1 MSTDVMTFHGPSEA
15 APLVDS
21 LRDTADIE
29 KNPISRGG
37 FAQPMEPAPAAP
49 ETASVPNALANSLC
63 RDCGTLSYVEGAH
76 VEPAPEACGRC
87 GSARIV
93 AHPELATLAIAH
105 VDCDAFYA
113 SVEKRD
119 HPELIDEPLIVG
131 GGQRGVVLT
140 ACYIAR
146 RSGVR
151 SAMPMARALQLCP
164 GAAVIR
170 PDMEKY
176 RRESRRIRDLMEAL
190 SPRVESVSIDEAYL
204 DLGETGNNEPP
215 ARSLARLAL
224 QVEKRV
230 GVTIS
235 IGLAP
240 NKMLA
245 KIASD
250 LGKPRGFY
258 IIGESDKLAVLAPMK
273 VSAISGVGPVMTRK
287 LEAMGYATIA
297 DLRKAKLD
305 ELTHR
310 FGRWGRSLL
319 ARAHGEDARR
329 VGFGRGRNVSVGAER
344 TFAKDLARFED
355 IAAVL
360 EQISQRVAE
369 RLVRSDL
376 AATSLTLKLR
386 RHDRYTTTHACRLHD
401 PTQRAETIL
410 AAVMPVL
417 RPRIDGTR
425 YRLVG
430 VTAHDL
436 VSGQHADPPDLFDR
450 G

>member
-1 MSTDVMTFHGPSEA
+1 M
-15 APLVDS
+15 VDS
-21 LRDTADIE
+21 LHDTADIA
-29 KNPISRGG
+29 KNPISREG
-37 FAQPMEPAPAAP
+37 FTQPTPPAAAAPQAEGPP
-49 ETASVPNALANSLC
+49 ESAPTVLC
-63 RDCGTLSYVEGAH
+63 RDCGALAHAAALAKACAQCGSPRLVAH
-76 VEPAPEACGRC
+76 VE
-87 GSARIV
+87 
-93 AHPELATLAIAH
+93 LASLAIAH

-119 HPELIDEPLIVG
+119 RPELQDEPVIVG
-131 GGQRGVVLT
+131 GSQRGVVLT

-146 RSGVR
+146 RYGVR

-164 GAAVIR
+164 GAAVVR

-176 RRESRRIRDLMEAL
+176 RRESRRIRELMEAL

-204 DLGETGNNEPP
+204 DLSEGGSRDEPP
-215 ARSLARLAL
+215 ARALARLAL

-250 LGKPRGFY
+250 FGKPRGFY

-273 VSAISGVGPVMTRK
+273 VSALPGIGPVMTQK
-287 LEAMGYATIA
+287 LETLGYATIA
-297 DLRKAKLD
+297 ELRAAKLD

-329 VGFGRGRNVSVGAER
+329 VGMGRGRNVTIGAER
-344 TFAKDLARFED
+344 TFARDLAGYDE
-355 IAAVL
+355 IVAEL
-360 EQISQRVAE
+360 EHLSLRVAE
-369 RLVRSDL
+369 RLARADL
-376 AATSLTLKLR
+376 AATALTLKLR
-386 RHDRYTTTHACRLHD
+386 RHDRLTTTHACRLHD
-401 PTQRAETIL
+401 PTMRAETIL
-410 AAVMPVL
+410 AAVTPVL
-417 RPRIDGTR
+417 RLKLDGTR

-436 VSGQHADPPDLFDR
+436 VSGQRADPPDLFGD
-450 G
+450 GEIGFGKSSDL

>member
-1 MSTDVMTFHGPSEA
+1 
-15 APLVDS
+15 
-21 LRDTADIE
+21 
-29 KNPISRGG
+29 
-37 FAQPMEPAPAAP
+37 
-49 ETASVPNALANSLC
+49 LC
-63 RDCGTLSYVEGAH
+63 RDCGTLARIEAGA
-76 VEPAPEACGRC
+76 EPGPTACTRC
-87 GSARIV
+87 GSARLV
-93 AHPELATLAIAH
+93 AHPELAALAIAH

-119 HPELIDEPLIVG
+119 QPGLINEPVIVG

-146 RSGVR
+146 RYGVR

-164 GAAVIR
+164 GAAVVK

-176 RRESRRIRDLMEAL
+176 RRESRRIRELMEAL

-204 DLGETGNNEPP
+204 DLSEPTDRKAGDNEAAANEPP

-224 QVEKRV
+224 QVEKRI

-250 LGKPRGFY
+250 FGKPRGFH

-273 VSAISGVGPVMTRK
+273 VSALPGIGPVMTRK
-287 LEAMGYATIA
+287 LEEMGYPTIA
-297 DLRKAKLD
+297 ALRAAKLD

-344 TFAKDLARFED
+344 TFAKDLARIED
-355 IAAVL
+355 IMAVV

-369 RLVRSDL
+369 RLVRADL

-410 AAVMPVL
+410 AAVIPVL
-417 RPRIDGTR
+417 RLKVDGTR

-436 VSGQHADPPDLFDR
+436 VPGQRADPPDLFDWS
-450 G
+450 

>member
-1 MSTDVMTFHGPSEA
+1 
-15 APLVDS
+15 
-21 LRDTADIE
+21 
-29 KNPISRGG
+29 
-37 FAQPMEPAPAAP
+37 MEPAPAAP
-49 ETASVPNALANSLC
+49 ETDSLPNSLC
-63 RDCGTLSYVEGAH
+63 RDCGTLARVISRAELTAR
-76 VEPAPEACGRC
+76 ACSRC
-87 GSARIV
+87 GSARII
-93 AHPELATLAIAH
+93 AHPELASLAIAH

-119 HPELIDEPLIVG
+119 HPDLIDEPLIVG
-131 GGQRGVVLT
+131 GSQRGVVLT

-146 RSGVR
+146 RYGVR

-176 RRESRRIRDLMEAL
+176 RRESRRIRELMEAL
-190 SPRVESVSIDEAYL
+190 SPRIESVSIDEAYL
-204 DLGETGNNEPP
+204 DLSECGDNEPP

-250 LGKPRGFY
+250 FGKPRGFY
-258 IIGESDKLAVLAPMK
+258 VIGESDKLAVLAPMK
-273 VSAISGVGPVMTRK
+273 VSALPGIGPVMTRK
-287 LEAMGYATIA
+287 LEEMGYATIA
-297 DLRKAKLD
+297 QLRAAKLD
-305 ELTHR
+305 DLTHR

-355 IAAVL
+355 IMAVM

-401 PTQRAETIL
+401 PTQRAEAIL

-417 RPRIDGTR
+417 RPRLDGTR

-436 VSGQHADPPDLFDR
+436 VPGQQADPPDLFDR
-450 G
+450 S

>member
-1 MSTDVMTFHGPSEA
+1 
-15 APLVDS
+15 
-21 LRDTADIE
+21 
-29 KNPISRGG
+29 
-37 FAQPMEPAPAAP
+37 MEPAPAAP
-49 ETASVPNALANSLC
+49 ETDSLPNSLC
-63 RDCGTLSYVEGAH
+63 RDCGTLAH
-76 VEPAPEACGRC
+76 VISRAELTARACSRC
-87 GSARIV
+87 GSARII
-93 AHPELATLAIAH
+93 AHPELASLAIAH

-119 HPELIDEPLIVG
+119 HPDLIDEPLIVG
-131 GGQRGVVLT
+131 GSQRGVVLT

-146 RSGVR
+146 RYGVR

-164 GAAVIR
+164 GAAVIK

-176 RRESRRIRDLMEAL
+176 RRESRRIRELMEAL
-190 SPRVESVSIDEAYL
+190 SPRIESVSIDEAYL
-204 DLGETGNNEPP
+204 DLSECGDNEPP

-240 NKMLA
+240 NKILA

-250 LGKPRGFY
+250 FGKPRGFY
-258 IIGESDKLAVLAPMK
+258 VIGESDKLAVLAPMK
-273 VSAISGVGPVMTRK
+273 VSALPGIGPVMTRK
-287 LEAMGYATIA
+287 LEEMGYATIA
-297 DLRKAKLD
+297 QLRAAKLD
-305 ELTHR
+305 DLTHR

-355 IAAVL
+355 IMAVL

-401 PTQRAETIL
+401 PTQRAEAIL

-417 RPRIDGTR
+417 RPRLDGTR

-436 VSGQHADPPDLFDR
+436 VPGQQADPPDLFDR
-450 G
+450 S

>member
-1 MSTDVMTFHGPSEA
+1 
-15 APLVDS
+15 LVDS
-21 LRDTADIE
+21 LRDTADIA

-37 FAQPMEPAPAAP
+37 FAQPMDSAPAAP
-49 ETASVPNALANSLC
+49 ETDSLPNSLC
-63 RDCGTLSYVEGAH
+63 RDCGTLARIEAQAAAQATPV
-76 VEPAPEACGRC
+76 PEACSRC

-93 AHPELATLAIAH
+93 AHPELAALAIAH

-131 GGQRGVVLT
+131 GSQRGVVLT

-146 RSGVR
+146 RYGVR

-164 GAAVIR
+164 GAAVIK

-204 DLGETGNNEPP
+204 DLSECGDNEPP

-250 LGKPRGFY
+250 FGKPRGFY
-258 IIGESDKLAVLAPMK
+258 VIGESDKLVVLAPMK
-273 VSAISGVGPVMTRK
+273 VSALPGIGPVMTGK
-287 LEAMGYATIA
+287 LEEMGYATIA
-297 DLRKAKLD
+297 QLRAAKLD

-344 TFAKDLARFED
+344 TFVKDLARAED
-355 IAAVL
+355 IMAVV

-417 RPRIDGTR
+417 RLKLDGTR

-436 VSGQHADPPDLFDR
+436 VPGQQADPPDLFDWT
-450 G
+450 

>member
-1 MSTDVMTFHGPSEA
+1 
-15 APLVDS
+15 
-21 LRDTADIE
+21 
-29 KNPISRGG
+29 
-37 FAQPMEPAPAAP
+37 MEPAPAAP
-49 ETASVPNALANSLC
+49 ESESPPNSLC
-63 RDCGTLSYVEGAH
+63 RDCGMLAH
-76 VEPAPEACGRC
+76 VGDEAEPAPPSCSRC

-93 AHPELATLAIAH
+93 AHPELAALAIAH

-119 HPELIDEPLIVG
+119 RPELADEPVIVG
-131 GGQRGVVLT
+131 GSQRGVVLT

-146 RSGVR
+146 RYGVR

-164 GAAVIR
+164 GAAVVK

-204 DLGETGNNEPP
+204 DLSETATSEPP

-250 LGKPRGFY
+250 FGKPRGFY
-258 IIGESDKLAVLAPMK
+258 VIGESDKLAVLAPMK
-273 VSAISGVGPVMTRK
+273 VSALSGVGPVMTRK
-287 LEAMGYATIA
+287 LEEMGYPTIA
-297 DLRKAKLD
+297 ALRAAKLD

-344 TFAKDLARFED
+344 TFAKDLARLED
-355 IAAVL
+355 IMAVV

-369 RLVRSDL
+369 RLVRAEL

-410 AAVMPVL
+410 AAVAPVL
-417 RPRIDGTR
+417 RLKVDGTR

-430 VTAHDL
+430 VTAHYL
-436 VSGQHADPPDLFDR
+436 VPGQRADPPDLFDFS
-450 G
+450 

>member
-1 MSTDVMTFHGPSEA
+1 MAFLDPKV

-21 LRDTADIE
+21 LLNTADIA
-29 KNPISRGG
+29 KNPISRKG
-37 FAQPMEPAPAAP
+37 FTQPMQPPPAMSQPAAP
-49 ETASVPNALANSLC
+49 TRDSDANSLC
-63 RDCGTLSYVEGAH
+63 RDCGTLAH
-76 VEPAPEACGRC
+76 FDLPAPAACPHC
-87 GSARIV
+87 GSARLI
-93 AHPELATLAIAH
+93 AHPELSRLAIAH

-119 HPELIDEPLIVG
+119 RPELADEPVIVG
-131 GGQRGVVLT
+131 GSVRGVVLT

-146 RSGVR
+146 RYGVR
-151 SAMPMARALQLCP
+151 SAMPMGRALQLCP
-164 GAAVIR
+164 GAAVVR

-204 DLGETGNNEPP
+204 DLSEPTVTEAGNDEPP

-224 QVEKRV
+224 QIEKRV

-250 LGKPRGFY
+250 FGKPRGFFV
-258 IIGESDKLAVLAPMK
+258 IGESDRLDVLAPMK
-273 VSAISGVGPVMTRK
+273 VSALPGIGPVMTQK

-297 DLRKAKLD
+297 DLRGAKLD

-344 TFAKDLARFED
+344 TFATDLASFDD
-355 IAAVL
+355 IFAVL
-360 EQISQRVAE
+360 ETISQRVAE
-369 RLVRSDL
+369 RLARADL

-386 RHDRYTTTHACRLHD
+386 RHDRLTTTHACRLHD
-401 PTQRAETIL
+401 PTQRADIIL
-410 AAVMPVL
+410 AAVIPIL
-417 RPRIDGTR
+417 RHRLDGTR

-436 VSGQHADPPDLFDR
+436 VPGQHADPPDLFEKI
-450 G
+450 

>member
-1 MSTDVMTFHGPSEA
+1 
-15 APLVDS
+15 
-21 LRDTADIE
+21 
-29 KNPISRGG
+29 
-37 FAQPMEPAPAAP
+37 MEPAPVAP
-49 ETASVPNALANSLC
+49 ETDSAPNSLC
-63 RDCGTLSYVEGAH
+63 RDCGTLAHADPAHGAC
-76 VEPAPEACGRC
+76 ERC

-93 AHPELATLAIAH
+93 AHPELTRLAIAH

-119 HPELIDEPLIVG
+119 RPELANEPVIVG
-131 GGQRGVVLT
+131 GSQRGVVLT

-146 RSGVR
+146 RFGVR
-151 SAMPMARALQLCP
+151 SAMPMGRALQLCP
-164 GAAVIR
+164 GAAIVR

-176 RRESRRIRDLMEAL
+176 RRESRRIRELMEAL

-204 DLGETGNNEPP
+204 DLSASGNNEPP

-250 LGKPRGFY
+250 FGKPRGFHV
-258 IIGESDKLAVLAPMK
+258 IGESDKLAVLGPMK
-273 VSAISGVGPVMTRK
+273 VSALPGIGPVMTRK
-287 LEAMGYATIA
+287 LEELGFVTIA
-297 DLRKAKLD
+297 DLRAAKLD

-319 ARAHGEDARR
+319 ARAHGEDGRR
-329 VGFGRGRNVSVGAER
+329 VGMGRGRNVTIGAER
-344 TFAKDLARFED
+344 TFAKDLACCED
-355 IAAVL
+355 ILAVL

-369 RLVRSDL
+369 RLVRADL
-376 AATSLTLKLR
+376 AATALTLKLR

-401 PTQRAETIL
+401 PTMRADAIL
-410 AAVMPVL
+410 AAVTPVL
-417 RPRIDGTR
+417 RLRLDGTR

-436 VSGQHADPPDLFDR
+436 VPGQRADPPDLFDWT
-450 G
+450 

>member
-1 MSTDVMTFHGPSEA
+1 
-15 APLVDS
+15 LVDS
-21 LRDTADIE
+21 LRDTADIA

-37 FAQPMEPAPAAP
+37 FTQPMEPAPAAL
-49 ETASVPNALANSLC
+49 ETDSLPNGLC
-63 RDCGTLSYVEGAH
+63 RDCGTLAH
-76 VEPAPEACGRC
+76 VVTRAEPAASACSCSRC
-87 GSARIV
+87 GSVRIIT
-93 AHPELATLAIAH
+93 HPELASLAVAH

-119 HPELIDEPLIVG
+119 HPDLIDEPLIVG
-131 GGQRGVVLT
+131 GSQRGVVLT

-146 RSGVR
+146 RYGVR

-164 GAAVIR
+164 DAAVIK

-176 RRESRRIRDLMEAL
+176 RRESRRIRELMEAL

-204 DLGETGNNEPP
+204 DLSECGDNEPP

-250 LGKPRGFY
+250 FGKPRGFY
-258 IIGESDKLAVLAPMK
+258 VIGESDKLAVLAPMK
-273 VSAISGVGPVMTRK
+273 VSALPGIGPVMTRK
-287 LEAMGYATIA
+287 LEEMGYATIA
-297 DLRKAKLD
+297 QLRAAKLD
-305 ELTHR
+305 DLTHR
-310 FGRWGRSLL
+310 FGRGGRSLL
-319 ARAHGEDARR
+319 ARAYGEDARR

-344 TFAKDLARFED
+344 TFAKDLARIED
-355 IAAVL
+355 IMAIV

-417 RPRIDGTR
+417 RPRLDGTR

-436 VSGQHADPPDLFDR
+436 VPGQQADPPDLFDQ

>member
-1 MSTDVMTFHGPSEA
+1 
-15 APLVDS
+15 
-21 LRDTADIE
+21 
-29 KNPISRGG
+29 
-37 FAQPMEPAPAAP
+37 MEPAPAAP
-49 ETASVPNALANSLC
+49 ETDSPPNSLC
-63 RDCGTLSYVEGAH
+63 RDCGTLAH
-76 VEPAPEACGRC
+76 IAAGPAAAPDACARC
-87 GSARIV
+87 GSTRLV
-93 AHPELATLAIAH
+93 AHPELAALAIAH

-119 HPELIDEPLIVG
+119 HPELIDEPVIVG
-131 GGQRGVVLT
+131 GSQRGVVLT

-146 RSGVR
+146 RYGVR

-164 GAAVIR
+164 GAAVVK

-176 RRESRRIRDLMEAL
+176 RRESRRIRELMEAL

-204 DLGETGNNEPP
+204 DLGEAGRNEPP

-250 LGKPRGFY
+250 FGKPRGFY

-273 VSAISGVGPVMTRK
+273 VSALPGIGPVMTRK
-287 LEAMGYATIA
+287 LEEMGYPTIA
-297 DLRKAKLD
+297 ALRAAKLD

-319 ARAHGEDARR
+319 ARAYGEDARR

-344 TFAKDLARFED
+344 TFAKDLAQFDD
-355 IAAVL
+355 IMAVV

-369 RLVRSDL
+369 RLVRADL

-410 AAVMPVL
+410 AAVRPVL
-417 RPRIDGTR
+417 CLKLDGTR

-436 VSGQHADPPDLFDR
+436 VPGQRADPPDLFDWS
-450 G
+450 

>member
-1 MSTDVMTFHGPSEA
+1 
-15 APLVDS
+15 
-21 LRDTADIE
+21 
-29 KNPISRGG
+29 
-37 FAQPMEPAPAAP
+37 MEPAPAAP
-49 ETASVPNALANSLC
+49 ETNSLPNSLC
-63 RDCGTLSYVEGAH
+63 RDCGTFGRLELPPTNCS
-76 VEPAPEACGRC
+76 RC
-87 GSARIV
+87 GSARLV
-93 AHPELATLAIAH
+93 AHPELASLAIAH

-119 HPELIDEPLIVG
+119 RPELTDEPVIVG

-146 RSGVR
+146 RFGVR

-164 GAAVIR
+164 GAAVVR

-204 DLGETGNNEPP
+204 DLSETGDHEPP

-250 LGKPRGFY
+250 FGKPRGFY
-258 IIGESDKLAVLAPMK
+258 VIGESDKLAVLAPMK

-287 LEAMGYATIA
+287 LEEMGYPTIA
-297 DLRKAKLD
+297 ALRAAKLD

-344 TFAKDLARFED
+344 TFAKDLARFQD
-355 IAAVL
+355 IAAVV

-369 RLVRSDL
+369 RLSRSDL

-401 PTQRAETIL
+401 PTQRADTIL

-417 RPRIDGTR
+417 RAKLDGTR

-436 VSGQHADPPDLFDR
+436 VPGERADPPDLFDR
-450 G
+450 S

>member
-1 MSTDVMTFHGPSEA
+1 
-15 APLVDS
+15 
-21 LRDTADIE
+21 
-29 KNPISRGG
+29 
-37 FAQPMEPAPAAP
+37 MEPVPAPPAPGAASSTP
-49 ETASVPNALANSLC
+49 VSAGDPNSLC
-63 RDCGTLSYVEGAH
+63 RDCGTLAYVDLAH
-76 VEPAPEACGRC
+76 VALPAPPVCSNC
-87 GSARIV
+87 GSPRLV
-93 AHPELATLAIAH
+93 AHPELTRLAIAH

-119 HPELIDEPLIVG
+119 HPEFAEDPLIVG
-131 GGQRGVVLT
+131 GSVRGVVLT

-146 RSGVR
+146 RYGVR
-151 SAMPMARALQLCP
+151 SAMPMGRALQLCP

-176 RRESRRIRDLMEAL
+176 RRESHRIRDLMEAL
-190 SPRVESVSIDEAYL
+190 SPRVEAVSIDEAYL
-204 DLGETGNNEPP
+204 DLSETGNNEPP

-250 LGKPRGFY
+250 FGKPRGFFV
-258 IIGESDKLAVLAPMK
+258 IGESDRLQVLAPMK
-273 VSAISGVGPVMTRK
+273 VSALPGIGPVMTQK
-287 LEAMGYATIA
+287 LEEMGYVTIA
-297 DLRKAKLD
+297 DLRRAKID

-310 FGRWGRSLL
+310 FGRHGRSLL
-319 ARAHGEDARR
+319 ARAQGEDARR

-344 TFAKDLARFED
+344 TFAHDLARYED
-355 IAAVL
+355 IKSVL

-369 RLVRSDL
+369 RLARADL

-386 RHDRYTTTHACRLHD
+386 RHDRLTTTHACRLHD

-410 AAVMPVL
+410 AAVTPIL
-417 RPRIDGTR
+417 RNRLDGTR
-425 YRLVG
+425 YRLIG

-436 VSGQHADPPDLFDR
+436 VPGQQADPPDLFNETT
-450 G
+450 

>member
-1 MSTDVMTFHGPSEA
+1 
-15 APLVDS
+15 
-21 LRDTADIE
+21 
-29 KNPISRGG
+29 
-37 FAQPMEPAPAAP
+37 MEPAPAAP

-63 RDCGTLSYVEGAH
+63 RDCGTLAHLDDGAG
-76 VEPAPEACGRC
+76 PAPRACGQC
-87 GSARIV
+87 GSERVV

-119 HPELIDEPLIVG
+119 HPELASEPVIVG

-146 RSGVR
+146 RYGVR

-164 GAAVIR
+164 GAAVVK

-204 DLGETGNNEPP
+204 DLGEPASDERSNNEPP

-250 LGKPRGFY
+250 FGKPRGFHV
-258 IIGESDKLAVLAPMK
+258 IGESDKLAVLAPMS

-287 LEAMGYATIA
+287 LEEMGYATIA
-297 DLRKAKLD
+297 DLRRAKLD

-319 ARAHGEDARR
+319 ARAHGEDPRR

-344 TFAKDLARFED
+344 TFAKDLARLED
-355 IAAVL
+355 IAAVV
-360 EQISQRVAE
+360 EQITQRVAE
-369 RLVRSDL
+369 RLVRADL
-376 AATSLTLKLR
+376 AATALTLKLR

-410 AAVMPVL
+410 AAVLPVL

-436 VSGQHADPPDLFDR
+436 VPGQQADPPDLFGR
-450 G
+450 T

>member
-1 MSTDVMTFHGPSEA
+1 
-15 APLVDS
+15 
-21 LRDTADIE
+21 
-29 KNPISRGG
+29 
-37 FAQPMEPAPAAP
+37 MEPAPAAP
-49 ETASVPNALANSLC
+49 ETDSPPNSLC
-63 RDCGTLSYVEGAH
+63 RDCGTLGRVASPA
-76 VEPAPEACGRC
+76 EPAPGPCGRC

-93 AHPELATLAIAH
+93 AHPELAALAIAH

-119 HPELIDEPLIVG
+119 HPDLVDEPLIVG
-131 GGQRGVVLT
+131 GSQRGVVLT

-146 RSGVR
+146 RYGVR

-164 GAAVIR
+164 GAAVIK

-176 RRESRRIRDLMEAL
+176 RRDSRRIRELMEAL

-204 DLGETGNNEPP
+204 DLSDCGDNEPP

-250 LGKPRGFY
+250 FGKPRGFY
-258 IIGESDKLAVLAPMK
+258 VIGESDKLAVLAPMK
-273 VSAISGVGPVMTRK
+273 VSALSGVGPVMTRK
-287 LEAMGYATIA
+287 LEEMGYATIA
-297 DLRKAKLD
+297 DLRRAKLD

-355 IAAVL
+355 ILAVV

-410 AAVMPVL
+410 AAVLPVL
-417 RPRIDGTR
+417 RPKLDGTR

-436 VSGQHADPPDLFDR
+436 VPGHQADPPDLFDWT
-450 G
+450 

>member
-1 MSTDVMTFHGPSEA
+1 LP
-15 APLVDS
+15 
-21 LRDTADIE
+21 
-29 KNPISRGG
+29 
-37 FAQPMEPAPAAP
+37 
-49 ETASVPNALANSLC
+49 NSLC
-63 RDCGTLSYVEGAH
+63 RDCGTLAH
-76 VEPAPEACGRC
+76 VASPAEPALQACSRC
-87 GSARIV
+87 RSARIV
-93 AHPELATLAIAH
+93 AHPELAALAIAH

-119 HPELIDEPLIVG
+119 HPDLIDEPLIVG
-131 GGQRGVVLT
+131 GSQRGVVLT

-146 RSGVR
+146 RYGVR

-164 GAAVIR
+164 GAAVIK

-176 RRESRRIRDLMEAL
+176 RRESRRIRELMEAL

-204 DLGETGNNEPP
+204 DLSECGDNEPP

-250 LGKPRGFY
+250 FGKPRGFY
-258 IIGESDKLAVLAPMK
+258 VIGESDKLAVLASMQ
-273 VSAISGVGPVMTRK
+273 VSALPGIGPVMTRK
-287 LEAMGYATIA
+287 LEEMGYVTIA
-297 DLRKAKLD
+297 QLRAAKLD

-355 IAAVL
+355 IMPVM

-417 RPRIDGTR
+417 RPKLDGTR

-436 VSGQHADPPDLFDR
+436 VPGQQADPPDLFDWT
-450 G
+450 

>member
-1 MSTDVMTFHGPSEA
+1 
-15 APLVDS
+15 
-21 LRDTADIE
+21 
-29 KNPISRGG
+29 
-37 FAQPMEPAPAAP
+37 MEPAPAAP
-49 ETASVPNALANSLC
+49 ETDSLPNSLC
-63 RDCGTLSYVEGAH
+63 RDCGMLGRVASPA
-76 VEPAPEACGRC
+76 EPAPGPCGRC

-93 AHPELATLAIAH
+93 AHPELAALAIAH

-119 HPELIDEPLIVG
+119 HPDLVDEPLIVG
-131 GGQRGVVLT
+131 GSQRGVVLT

-146 RSGVR
+146 RYGVR

-164 GAAVIR
+164 GAAVIK

-176 RRESRRIRDLMEAL
+176 RRDSRRIRELMEAL

-204 DLGETGNNEPP
+204 DLSDCGDNEPP

-250 LGKPRGFY
+250 FGKPRGFY
-258 IIGESDKLAVLAPMK
+258 VIGESDKLAVLAPMK
-273 VSAISGVGPVMTRK
+273 VSALSGVGPVMTRK
-287 LEAMGYATIA
+287 LEEMGYATIA
-297 DLRKAKLD
+297 DLRRAKLD

-344 TFAKDLARFED
+344 TFAKDLARAED
-355 IAAVL
+355 ILAVV

-410 AAVMPVL
+410 AAVLPVL
-417 RPRIDGTR
+417 RPKLDGTH

-436 VSGQHADPPDLFDR
+436 VPGQQADPPDLFDWT
-450 G
+450 

>member
-1 MSTDVMTFHGPSEA
+1 
-15 APLVDS
+15 LVDS
-21 LRDTADIE
+21 LRDTADIA

-37 FAQPMEPAPAAP
+37 FAQPMDSAPAAP
-49 ETASVPNALANSLC
+49 ETDSLPNSLC
-63 RDCGTLSYVEGAH
+63 RDCGTLARIEAQAAAQATPV
-76 VEPAPEACGRC
+76 PEACSRC

-93 AHPELATLAIAH
+93 AHPELAALAIAH

-131 GGQRGVVLT
+131 GSQRGVVLT

-146 RSGVR
+146 RYGVR

-164 GAAVIR
+164 GAAVIK

-204 DLGETGNNEPP
+204 DLSECGDNEPP

-250 LGKPRGFY
+250 FGKPRGFY
-258 IIGESDKLAVLAPMK
+258 VIGESDKLVVLAPMK
-273 VSAISGVGPVMTRK
+273 VSALPGIGPVMTRK
-287 LEAMGYATIA
+287 LEEMGYATIA
-297 DLRKAKLD
+297 QLRAAKLD

-344 TFAKDLARFED
+344 TFVKDLARAED
-355 IAAVL
+355 IMAVV

-417 RPRIDGTR
+417 RLKLDGTR

-436 VSGQHADPPDLFDR
+436 VPGQQADPPDLFDWT
-450 G
+450 

>member
-1 MSTDVMTFHGPSEA
+1 
-15 APLVDS
+15 
-21 LRDTADIE
+21 
-29 KNPISRGG
+29 
-37 FAQPMEPAPAAP
+37 MEPAPVAP
-49 ETASVPNALANSLC
+49 ETDSAPNSLC
-63 RDCGTLSYVEGAH
+63 RDCGTLAHADPAHGAC
-76 VEPAPEACGRC
+76 ERC

-93 AHPELATLAIAH
+93 AHPELTRLAIAH

-119 HPELIDEPLIVG
+119 RPELANEPVIVG
-131 GGQRGVVLT
+131 GSQRGVVLT

-146 RSGVR
+146 RFGVR
-151 SAMPMARALQLCP
+151 SAMPMGRALQLCP
-164 GAAVIR
+164 GAAIVR

-176 RRESRRIRDLMEAL
+176 RRESRRIRELMEAL

-204 DLGETGNNEPP
+204 DLSASGNDEPP

-250 LGKPRGFY
+250 FGKPRGFHV
-258 IIGESDKLAVLAPMK
+258 IGESDKLAVLGPMK
-273 VSAISGVGPVMTRK
+273 VSALPGIGPVMTRK
-287 LEAMGYATIA
+287 LEELGFVTIA
-297 DLRKAKLD
+297 DLRAAKLD

-319 ARAHGEDARR
+319 ARAHGEDGRR
-329 VGFGRGRNVSVGAER
+329 VGMGRGRNVTIGAER

-355 IAAVL
+355 ILAVL

-369 RLVRSDL
+369 RLVRADL
-376 AATSLTLKLR
+376 AATALTLKLR

-401 PTQRAETIL
+401 PTMRADAIL
-410 AAVMPVL
+410 AAVTPAL
-417 RPRIDGTR
+417 RLRLDGTR

-436 VSGQHADPPDLFDR
+436 VPGQRADPPDLFDWT
-450 G
+450 

>member
-1 MSTDVMTFHGPSEA
+1 M
-15 APLVDS
+15 VDS
-21 LRDTADIE
+21 LCVTADIG
-29 KNPISRGG
+29 KNPISREG
-37 FAQPMEPAPAAP
+37 FTQPTVQAAAP
-49 ETASVPNALANSLC
+49 QPDSLPDSVPNTLC
-63 RDCGTLSYVEGAH
+63 RDCGCLAH
-76 VEPAPEACGRC
+76 SAETAKACANC
-87 GSARIV
+87 GSARVV
-93 AHPELATLAIAH
+93 AHPELAQLAIAH

-119 HPELIDEPLIVG
+119 RPELAGEPVIVG
-131 GGQRGVVLT
+131 GSQRGVVLT

-146 RSGVR
+146 RFGVR

-164 GAAVIR
+164 GASVVR

-204 DLGETGNNEPP
+204 DLSESGNNEPP
-215 ARSLARLAL
+215 TRSLARLAL

-250 LGKPRGFY
+250 FGKPRGFY
-258 IIGESDKLAVLAPMK
+258 IIGESDKLAVLGPMK
-273 VSAISGVGPVMTRK
+273 VSALPGIGPVMTKK
-287 LEAMGYATIA
+287 LEEMGYPSIA
-297 DLRKAKLD
+297 ALRAAKLD

-344 TFAKDLARFED
+344 TFAKDLAKFED
-355 IAAVL
+355 IMAVV

-369 RLVRSDL
+369 RLVRSEL

-410 AAVMPVL
+410 AAVTPVL
-417 RPRIDGTR
+417 RPRLDGTR

-436 VSGQHADPPDLFDR
+436 VAGTLADPPDLFDR
-450 G
+450 NERTTKPKQRNL

>member
-1 MSTDVMTFHGPSEA
+1 MIRCAIRPIFSQ
-15 APLVDS
+15 
-21 LRDTADIE
+21 
-29 KNPISRGG
+29 NPISREG
-37 FAQPMEPAPAAP
+37 FTQPTPPAAAP
-49 ETASVPNALANSLC
+49 QAEDRPDRAPNILC
-63 RDCGTLSYVEGAH
+63 RDCGSLAH
-76 VEPAPEACGRC
+76 AAPPPKACLHC
-87 GSARIV
+87 GSPRLV
-93 AHPELATLAIAH
+93 AHAELARLAIAH

-119 HPELIDEPLIVG
+119 RPELADEPVIVG
-131 GGQRGVVLT
+131 GSQRGVVLT

-146 RSGVR
+146 RYGVR

-164 GAAVIR
+164 GASVVR

-176 RRESRRIRDLMEAL
+176 RRESRRIRELMEAL

-204 DLGETGNNEPP
+204 DLSEENRDEPP
-215 ARSLARLAL
+215 ARALARLAL

-250 LGKPRGFY
+250 FGKPRGFY
-258 IIGESDKLAVLAPMK
+258 IIGDGDKLAVLAPMK
-273 VSAISGVGPVMTRK
+273 VSALPGIGPVMTQK
-287 LEAMGYATIA
+287 LEGMGYATIA
-297 DLRKAKLD
+297 ELRAAKLD

-329 VGFGRGRNVSVGAER
+329 VGFGRGRNVTIGAER
-344 TFAKDLARFED
+344 TFVRDLAGYDE
-355 IAAVL
+355 IVAEL
-360 EQISQRVAE
+360 QHLSTRVAE
-369 RLVRSDL
+369 RLARADL
-376 AATSLTLKLR
+376 AATALTLKLR
-386 RHDRYTTTHACRLHD
+386 RHDRLTTTHACRLHD
-401 PTQRAETIL
+401 PTMRAEIIL
-410 AAVMPVL
+410 AAVTPVL
-417 RPRIDGTR
+417 RLKLDGTR

-436 VSGQHADPPDLFDR
+436 VPGQRADPPDLFHR
-450 G
+450 PSP

>member
-1 MSTDVMTFHGPSEA
+1 M
-15 APLVDS
+15 VDS
-21 LRDTADIE
+21 LCDTADIAQ
-29 KNPISRGG
+29 NPISREG
-37 FAQPMEPAPAAP
+37 FTQPTEAASASPEPAPSPPGSAP
-49 ETASVPNALANSLC
+49 NTLC
-63 RDCGTLSYVEGAH
+63 RDCGALTRFIH
-76 VEPAPEACGRC
+76 VPAACPTC
-87 GSARIV
+87 GSPRLIS
-93 AHPELATLAIAH
+93 HPELAHLAIAH

-119 HPELIDEPLIVG
+119 RPEFADEPVIVG
-131 GGQRGVVLT
+131 GSQRGVVLT

-146 RSGVR
+146 RYGVR
-151 SAMPMARALQLCP
+151 SAMPMGRALQLCP
-164 GAAVIR
+164 GASVVR

-176 RRESRRIRDLMEAL
+176 RRESRRIRELMEAL
-190 SPRVESVSIDEAYL
+190 SPRVEAVSIDEAYL
-204 DLGETGNNEPP
+204 DLSESGNNEPP
-215 ARSLARLAL
+215 ARALARLAL

-250 LGKPRGFY
+250 LGKPRGFA
-258 IIGESDKLAVLAPMK
+258 IIGDSDRLAVLGPMK
-273 VSAISGVGPVMTRK
+273 VSALPGIGPVMTQK
-287 LEAMGYATIA
+287 LEALGFVTIA
-297 DLRKAKLD
+297 DLRAAKLD

-329 VGFGRGRNVSVGAER
+329 VGFGRGRNVTIGAER
-344 TFAKDLARFED
+344 TFAHDLARYED

-360 EQISQRVAE
+360 QQISLRVAE
-369 RLVRSDL
+369 RLARADL
-376 AATSLTLKLR
+376 AATALTLKLR

-410 AAVMPVL
+410 AAVTPVL
-417 RPRIDGTR
+417 RQKLDGTR

-436 VSGQHADPPDLFDR
+436 VPGQRADPPDLF
-450 G
+450 GGG

>member
-1 MSTDVMTFHGPSEA
+1 M
-15 APLVDS
+15 VDS
-21 LRDTADIE
+21 LSDTADIA
-29 KNPISRGG
+29 KNPISREG
-37 FAQPMEPAPAAP
+37 FTQPTAPTPAA
-49 ETASVPNALANSLC
+49 ASESDPITLC
-63 RDCGTLSYVEGAH
+63 RDCGAIAH
-76 VEPAPEACGRC
+76 AEPSPTPSAPTSCAQC
-87 GSARIV
+87 GSPRIV
-93 AHPELATLAIAH
+93 SHPELARLAIAH

-119 HPELIDEPLIVG
+119 RPELADEPVIVG
-131 GGQRGVVLT
+131 GSQRGVVLT

-146 RSGVR
+146 RYGVR
-151 SAMPMARALQLCP
+151 SAMPMGRALQLCP
-164 GAAVIR
+164 GASVVR

-176 RRESRRIRDLMEAL
+176 RRESRRIRELMEAL

-204 DLGETGNNEPP
+204 DLSEGGNNEPP

-235 IGLAP
+235 IGLAA

-250 LGKPRGFY
+250 FGKPRGFFV
-258 IIGESDKLAVLAPMK
+258 IGDSDKLAILAPMK
-273 VSAISGVGPVMTRK
+273 VSALPGIGPVATQK
-287 LEAMGYATIA
+287 LESMGYATIA
-297 DLRKAKLD
+297 DLRRAKLD

-319 ARAHGEDARR
+319 ARANGEDARR

-344 TFAKDLARFED
+344 TFPHDLSRYED
-355 IAAVL
+355 ILAVL
-360 EQISQRVAE
+360 ETISVRVAE
-369 RLVRSDL
+369 RLARADL

-417 RPRIDGTR
+417 RLKLDGTR
-425 YRLVG
+425 FRLVG
-430 VTAHDL
+430 MTAHDL
-436 VSGQHADPPDLFDR
+436 VPGQRADPPDLFNSPNELKSDPTA
-450 G
+450 

>member
-1 MSTDVMTFHGPSEA
+1 
-15 APLVDS
+15 
-21 LRDTADIE
+21 
-29 KNPISRGG
+29 
-37 FAQPMEPAPAAP
+37 MEPAPVAP
-49 ETASVPNALANSLC
+49 ETGSPANSLC
-63 RDCGTLSYVEGAH
+63 RDCGTLSRIEGGAQ
-76 VEPAPEACGRC
+76 PAPASCSRC
-87 GSARIV
+87 GSPRVV
-93 AHPELATLAIAH
+93 AHPELAALAIAH

-119 HPELIDEPLIVG
+119 HPELAQEPVIVG

-146 RSGVR
+146 RFGVR

-164 GAAVIR
+164 GAAVVR

-204 DLGETGNNEPP
+204 DLSEAGNSEPP

-224 QVEKRV
+224 QVEKRI

-250 LGKPRGFY
+250 LGKPRGFH

-273 VSAISGVGPVMTRK
+273 VSAIAGVGPVMTRK
-287 LEAMGYATIA
+287 LEEMGYPTIA
-297 DLRKAKLD
+297 ALRGAKLD

-344 TFAKDLARFED
+344 TFAKDLARLDD
-355 IAAVL
+355 IMAVV
-360 EQISQRVAE
+360 EQISQRVSE
-369 RLVRSDL
+369 RLVRADL

-410 AAVMPVL
+410 AAVTPVL
-417 RPRIDGTR
+417 RAKLDGTH

-436 VSGQHADPPDLFDR
+436 VPGQRADPPDLFDWS
-450 G
+450 

>member
-1 MSTDVMTFHGPSEA
+1 MD
-15 APLVDS
+15 
-21 LRDTADIE
+21 
-29 KNPISRGG
+29 
-37 FAQPMEPAPAAP
+37 PAPVVPAP
-49 ETASVPNALANSLC
+49 DEPNTLC
-63 RDCGTLSYVEGAH
+63 RDCGSLAH
-76 VEPAPEACGRC
+76 AAEAPKACPRC
-87 GSARIV
+87 GSPRMI
-93 AHPELATLAIAH
+93 AHPELARLAVAH

-119 HPELIDEPLIVG
+119 RPELAQEPVIVG
-131 GGQRGVVLT
+131 GSQRGVVLT

-146 RSGVR
+146 RFGVR

-170 PDMEKY
+170 PQMEKY
-176 RRESRRIRDLMEAL
+176 RRESRRIRALMEAL

-204 DLGETGNNEPP
+204 DLSEAGNNEPP

-224 QVEKRV
+224 LVEKRV

-250 LGKPRGFY
+250 LGKPRGFRV
-258 IIGESDKLAVLAPMK
+258 IGESDKLAVLASMN
-273 VSAISGVGPVMTRK
+273 VSALPGIGPVMTKK
-287 LEAMGYATIA
+287 LEGLGFVTIA
-297 DLRKAKLD
+297 DLRAAKLD

-319 ARAHGEDARR
+319 ARAHGEDQRR
-329 VGFGRGRNVSVGAER
+329 VGVGRGRNVTIGAER
-344 TFAKDLARFED
+344 TFARDLAGYDEIVAELTRLSE
-355 IAAVL
+355 
-360 EQISQRVAE
+360 RVAE
-369 RLVRSDL
+369 RLARADL
-376 AATSLTLKLR
+376 AATALTLKLR
-386 RHDRYTTTHACRLHD
+386 RHDRLTTTHACRLHD
-401 PTQRAETIL
+401 PTMRAETIL
-410 AAVMPVL
+410 AAMTPVL
-417 RPRIDGTR
+417 RLKLDGTR

-436 VSGQHADPPDLFDR
+436 VPGQRADPPDLF
-450 G
+450 GPG